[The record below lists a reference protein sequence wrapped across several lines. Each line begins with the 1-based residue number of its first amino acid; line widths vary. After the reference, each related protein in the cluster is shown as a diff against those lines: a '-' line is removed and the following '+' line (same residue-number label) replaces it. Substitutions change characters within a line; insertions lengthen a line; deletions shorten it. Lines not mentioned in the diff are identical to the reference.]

1 MATLTKSEIAALSVD
16 ERLALIDNLWES
28 IEEPLEL
35 LATPDW
41 HREVLD
47 KRIDDA
53 DQFPE
58 KSIPWEVAKAEL
70 AKKWLS

>member
-35 LATPDW
+35 LAHSDW

>member
-28 IEEPLEL
+28 MEEPPVA
-35 LATPDW
+35 LASPDW

-58 KSIPWEVAKAEL
+58 KSIPWDVARVEL